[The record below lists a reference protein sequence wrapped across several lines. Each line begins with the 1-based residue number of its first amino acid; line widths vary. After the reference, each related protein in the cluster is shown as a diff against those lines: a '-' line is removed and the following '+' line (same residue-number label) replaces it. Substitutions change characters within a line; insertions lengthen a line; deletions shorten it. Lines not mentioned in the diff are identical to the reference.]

1 MEPAFAGMAIFF
13 LFSVAKSIFLALSGE
28 RAKTGL
34 FRMNMMMTEQMSRR
48 FLRWLSLAF
57 AVCVLS
63 GATYAKNAQILIV
76 GDSLSAG
83 YGLTAGE
90 GWVDLL
96 AKKLAREKISA
107 AVTNA
112 SISGDTTAGGLSRL
126 PALLSKYRP
135 THVVIELGG
144 NDGLRGSPVA
154 AAKANLLK
162 MTELSKAAGAKVLIV
177 GMQMP
182 PNFGASYTAQFEA
195 MFADT
200 AKVTGSALVPR
211 FLEKIGADLSKFQP
225 ERIHPIAAAQPT
237 LLDTVWPAL
246 LTLLK

>member
-195 MFADT
+195 MYADT

-225 ERIHPIAAAQPT
+225 DRIHPIAAAQPT

>member
-1 MEPAFAGMAIFF
+1 MHA
-13 LFSVAKSIFLALSGE
+13 
-28 RAKTGL
+28 
-34 FRMNMMMTEQMSRR
+34 MMTEQTPLR
-48 FLRWLSLAF
+48 FQRWLRPALAVAF
-57 AVCVLS
+57 AALTLL
-63 GATYAKNAQILIV
+63 GAAYAKPALILVV

-96 AKKLAREKISA
+96 AKKLVREKIPA
-107 AVTNA
+107 DVTNA

-126 PALLSKYRP
+126 PALLSKHRP

-182 PNFGASYTAQFEA
+182 PNFGPSYTAQFEA
-195 MFADT
+195 MYADT
-200 AKVTGSALVPR
+200 AKATGSALVPR
-211 FLEKIGADLSKFQP
+211 FLEKIGADLSKFQAD
-225 ERIHPIAAAQPT
+225 RIHPTAAAQPG

-246 LTLLK
+246 VTLLK